1 MSVSLTHVHS
11 PQLHN
16 WCDLHEIMDTRERE
30 KVVQFVSHNAPI
42 LVMLLLAVSSS
53 YFTSSSYQLP
63 LKILLDK
70 IIPLKPLAK

>member
-1 MSVSLTHVHS
+1 MNSAVPTWSVSMFVSLTHVHS

-42 LVMLLLAVSSS
+42 LVMLLLAVSR
-53 YFTSSSYQLP
+53 P
-63 LKILLDK
+63 
-70 IIPLKPLAK
+70 